1 MPPEGCGGSRVSLF
15 LGLESASLVPEE
27 RGEMPHAGMSAEKSR
42 ARCASAAWHAATNRL
57 SEQIDMANSFTPEE
71 WDR

>member
-27 RGEMPHAGMSAEKSR
+27 RGEMPWVFADFLRVFA
-42 ARCASAAWHAATNRL
+42 ARRRHSQWWGEGGSSL
-57 SEQIDMANSFTPEE
+57 G
-71 WDR
+71 